1 MPDVSRRKLF
11 AGLVT
16 VPVLGALSAFADK
29 TDAGSRAQV
38 CPAHFRS

>member
-16 VPVLGALSAFADK
+16 LPVLGSLSAFADK
-29 TDAGSRAQV
+29 TGAQIY
-38 CPAHFRS
+38 PAHFRS